1 MTLIS
6 GPYAVEVHFVDCPA
20 ATSTFNMLNILGV
33 PYTAHLVAVESERR
47 VLAKYGRQLMPTVLV
62 WRGLDPYRHIY
73 MSLEGF
79 NPPALRTIHRL
90 LTQAAEQVAQ
100 LKEPA

>member
-1 MTLIS
+1 MTLIDA
-6 GPYAVEVHFVDCPA
+6 PYAVEVHYIESD
-20 ATSTFNMLNILGV
+20 ATTATFNMLNTLGV

-62 WRGLDPYRHIY
+62 WRGIEPYRHIY

-79 NPPALRTIHRL
+79 NPPALRTIHRI
-90 LTQAAEQVAQ
+90 LTEAALTAQ